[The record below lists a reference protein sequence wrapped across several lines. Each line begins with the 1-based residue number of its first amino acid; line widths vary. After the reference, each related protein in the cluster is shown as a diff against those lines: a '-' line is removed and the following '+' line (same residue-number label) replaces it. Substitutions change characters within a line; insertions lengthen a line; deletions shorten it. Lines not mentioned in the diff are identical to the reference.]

1 MRLISKLS
9 RMPMVYMIETPSEK
23 LLSTIV
29 DLVERL
35 ETTLAHLLPELT
47 ANILGHEAI
56 IAYLF
61 VLD

>member
-1 MRLISKLS
+1 
-9 RMPMVYMIETPSEK
+9 MIETPSEK

-29 DLVERL
+29 DFMERL

-47 ANILGHEAI
+47 ANILGPEAI
-56 IAYLF
+56 IVYLF